1 MTTSSLDSLLLAAV
15 GAAPTWTYD
24 VRGNAFGHLC
34 LIRPEPLADA
44 AQALA
49 GKARLCTITVYPER
63 RDDPGKRRNAAYHF
77 AVGGTLLTLT
87 VRLYDPETLQKLPVP
102 SITPW
107 FRNADW
113 NEREFIEMFNIEVV
127 GHPNPK
133 RLFLDERLDAGIMSK
148 LIPFSAM
155 AAGAASNTLWEQIME
170 TKHAAPDAKR
180 PSKRPDEAL
189 PEAGETHEPAAPEN
203 TSAEAGGES
212 I

>member
-1 MTTSSLDSLLLAAV
+1 MTTDTLDALLLEAV
-15 GAAPTWTYD
+15 GAVPTWTHD
-24 VRGNAFGHLC
+24 AGGNAFGYLC

-44 AQALA
+44 AEALA

-63 RDDPGKRRNAAYHF
+63 RDDPDKRRNAAYHF
-77 AVGGTLLTLT
+77 AVGGSLLTLT
-87 VRLYDPETLQKLPVP
+87 VRLYDPETLLKLPVP

-113 NEREFIEMFNIEVV
+113 HEREFVEMFNIEVV

-155 AAGAASNTLWEQIME
+155 AAGAATNTLWERIME
-170 TKHAAPDAKR
+170 TKGAAPDAKR
-180 PSKRPDEAL
+180 PSKLPEESL
-189 PEAGETHEPAAPEN
+189 PEAGATEAPAASETAP
-203 TSAEAGGES
+203 AEAGGEQS
-212 I
+212 